1 MESRVEKVTIDNEQT
16 WYRVRIGPE
25 KDQRRVEDILAR
37 LEEND
42 VKALV
47 MMVPD

>member
-1 MESRVEKVTIDNEQT
+1 
-16 WYRVRIGPE
+16 VRIGPE
-25 KDQRRVEDILAR
+25 SDQRRVEGILAR

-47 MMVPD
+47 MMVPQQD